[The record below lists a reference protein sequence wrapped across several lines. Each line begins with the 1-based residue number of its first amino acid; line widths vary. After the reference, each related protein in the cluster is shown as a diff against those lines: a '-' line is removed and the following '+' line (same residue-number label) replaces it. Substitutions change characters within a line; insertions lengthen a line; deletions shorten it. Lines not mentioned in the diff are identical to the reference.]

1 MVSCPVEV
9 RVREW
14 QRQRSGSTRAVL
26 FMRWVRDRLTVLM
39 PTEFAAM
46 LACMDGTI
54 AEGTE
59 GHTTDAVQR
68 FTGRWLTA
76 QLPPF
81 AEREMTRSS

>member
-1 MVSCPVEV
+1 M
-9 RVREW
+9 
-14 QRQRSGSTRAVL
+14 
-26 FMRWVRDRLTVLM
+26 LM